1 MNDKKNVTISD
12 VAREA
17 GVSAM
22 TVSRALRE
30 PAKVNPARLEH
41 ILGVVQRLGYTPNY
55 AAQALAAGTTRM
67 LAVLIPSV
75 TNNVFVEVLEGI
87 YEVAEER
94 NWQVQIGNT
103 KYSPLVEQDLV
114 RSFLNQNIG
123 GLILAGVEQTD
134 ITRKLLR
141 DAKVRIAQIMDN
153 NPNPIDM
160 NVGFSHE
167 NGAERATQHLME
179 MGYKKPAFLA
189 AQLDPRTLKRAAGYR
204 AALEKQ
210 NSEMSPIIVST
221 PEPSSVGLGCA
232 LMADLLARHPQ
243 VDCVVCNNDDIAVGA
258 LFECQRRGIHVP
270 RKMGIC
276 GFNDLGVTAHSTP
289 TLTTVRTNR
298 YKIGIL
304 AAGMVI
310 DAATGNEP
318 ENPMVDVGIEII
330 PRLSTQL
337 STSESS

>member
-1 MNDKKNVTISD
+1 MPDKKNVTISD

-30 PAKVNPARLEH
+30 PGKVNPARLEH
-41 ILGVVQRLGYTPNY
+41 ILGVVQRLGYTPNH

-67 LAVLIPSV
+67 LAVIIPSV

-114 RSFLNQNIG
+114 RTFLNQNIG

-134 ITRKLLR
+134 LTRKFLR
-141 DAKVRIAQIMDN
+141 DAEVRIAQIMDN
-153 NPNPIDM
+153 NNNPIDM
-160 NVGFSHE
+160 NVGFNHE
-167 NGAERATQHLME
+167 NGAERATQHLMA

-189 AQLDPRTLKRAAGYR
+189 AQLDPRTLRRVAGYR

-210 NSEMSPIIVST
+210 NSEMTPIIVST

-232 LMADLLARHPQ
+232 LMADLLAKHPQ
-243 VDCVVCNNDDIAVGA
+243 VDSVVCNNDDIAVGA
-258 LFECQRRGIHVP
+258 LFECQRRGIPVP
-270 RKMGIC
+270 RDMGVC
-276 GFNDLGVTAHSTP
+276 GFNDLGVTAHTSP
-289 TLTTVRTNR
+289 TLTSVRTYR
-298 YKIGIL
+298 YKIGSA

-310 DAATGNEP
+310 DAASGNEP
-318 ENPMVDVGIEII
+318 ENPMVDVGFEII
-330 PRLSTQL
+330 PRQSTQL
-337 STSESS
+337 GTSF

>member
-30 PAKVNPARLEH
+30 PGKVNPARLEH
-41 ILGVVQRLGYTPNY
+41 ILGVVRRLGYTPNH

-134 ITRKLLR
+134 MTRKLLR

-189 AQLDPRTLKRAAGYR
+189 AQLDPRTLKRIAGYR

-232 LMADLLARHPQ
+232 LMADLLAKHPQ
-243 VDCVVCNNDDIAVGA
+243 VDSVVCNNDDIAVGA

-270 RKMGIC
+270 KELGIC
-276 GFNDLGVTAHSTP
+276 GFNDLGLAAHTAPSITSI
-289 TLTTVRTNR
+289 RTDR
-298 YKIGIL
+298 HKIGHL
-304 AAGMVI
+304 AAQMVL
-310 DAATGNEP
+310 DAATSNEP
-318 ENPMVDVGIEII
+318 EVASIDIGFDLIA
-330 PRLSTQL
+330 RQSTARV
-337 STSESS
+337 